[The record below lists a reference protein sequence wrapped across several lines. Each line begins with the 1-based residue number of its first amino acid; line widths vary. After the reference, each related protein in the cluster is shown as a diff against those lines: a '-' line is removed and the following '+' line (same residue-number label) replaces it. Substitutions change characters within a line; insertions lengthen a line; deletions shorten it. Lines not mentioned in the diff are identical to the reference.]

1 MASSLQVP
9 SQNASV
15 SIAEVPYLELK
26 NVDASG
32 RACPPVDKLKES
44 RGSSSLAIKISFV
57 F

>member
-32 RACPPVDKLKES
+32 RACPPADKLKES